1 MEELALG
8 ILGLAMIFVPIYFFV
23 RNILKIR
30 ALENDVVELRRRI
43 VRLERSQPLASEQ
56 TLSLATPVTERD
68 TARELSALIEL
79 ETLKH
84 PEPVPA
90 PPRINDEAPNNQA
103 TNDQA
108 TNDQATKQPA
118 PPSKTKREWEAFIGG
133 RVFNRIGAAAIILG
147 IGFFLKYAFDN
158 DLIPEWLRVALGFG
172 AGVGLLVGAVRARS
186 RDLEIFAQGLLGAG
200 LGTLY
205 VSVYA
210 SYNFYHLVPLPV
222 AFGGM
227 ILVTALG
234 FLMALR
240 FESLPA
246 ALIAWF
252 GGFITPLLFHT
263 TTPNI
268 FGLFTYLL
276 LLNIGLLALVLMRD
290 AWYVLKPLSFA
301 ATYGIAFLWYIDKY
315 TTLEHF
321 TLTLTFACLYA
332 LVFFAV
338 DMLRAAQNLV
348 KTDVRWRKWEV
359 ILCSAIAYAPVWLL
373 MFDAAPKILPIVTV
387 CFALAYLLAAEFL
400 RRRVADDM
408 WSFRRTM
415 TSVILL
421 IVLATQQQFSRE
433 WLVIAWSVEMAVM
446 FYIAWWVYKDAIL
459 WVVVFLLGGL
469 LWASLVHVE
478 YDVFLDKTSAFRW
491 LTLAAYCSIIASFL
505 TVALMY
511 ERMIRS
517 AEFLISDKLRAI
529 ASQKGGTWLTGN
541 VFHFPWAMQGAQLL
555 GYLHRVLF
563 DRNGSS
569 STLLSEDALLNP
581 AWSSGAFIV
590 MYVVYFI
597 GLAWLGR
604 RMKWREITIMS
615 LIVWVFFIA
624 VIFKGF
630 AYEPATAW
638 QFLWN
643 KRVLSLVV
651 SLAATLALMR
661 VWDKNNETMPDLLK
675 KHIPLALSICAFLLV
690 FTLLSGEA
698 SDYWH
703 SQIMRLYALPQGAVI
718 EGRVAELEN
727 GKQLTLSL
735 VWLAY
740 ALALMA
746 AGLVKRVWGL
756 RVAALG
762 LSILSIAKIFLLDL
776 SFLTTPY
783 RIGSFIGLGV
793 VLMLLSYLY
802 QRYKDII
809 FADERAEG

>member
-1 MEELALG
+1 MEELVF
-8 ILGLAMIFVPIYFFV
+8 GLFSMAVVLVPIYFFA

-43 VRLERSQPLASEQ
+43 VKLERSQLLASEQ
-56 TLSLATPVTERD
+56 KTSLPTPATERD
-68 TARELSALIEL
+68 TARELSTLIEL

-84 PEPVPA
+84 PEQ
-90 PPRINDEAPNNQA
+90 ETSYQETNNQV
-103 TNDQA
+103 

-158 DLIPEWLRVALGFG
+158 DLIPEWLRVAMGFVAG
-172 AGVGLLVGAVRARS
+172 AGLLVGAVRARAG
-186 RDLEIFAQGLLGAG
+186 DLEIFAQGLLGAG

-205 VSVYA
+205 LSVYA

-240 FESLPA
+240 FESLPT

-290 AWYVLKPLSFA
+290 AWYILKPLSFA

-321 TLTLTFACLYA
+321 ALALTFACLYA
-332 LVFFAV
+332 VVFFAV

-348 KTDVRWRKWEV
+348 KTDVAWRKQEV
-359 ILCSAIAYAPVWLL
+359 AVCSTIAYAPVWVL
-373 MFDAAPKILPIVTV
+373 MLDAAPTMLPIVTV
-387 CFALAYLLAAEFL
+387 CFVLAYLLASEFL
-400 RRRVADDM
+400 RRRVAEDT

-421 IVLATQQQFSRE
+421 IVIATQQQFSRE

-446 FYIAWWVYKDAIL
+446 FYIAWWVYKDTFL
-459 WVVVFLLGGL
+459 WLVVTLLGGL
-469 LWASLVHVE
+469 LWGMFMYVE
-478 YDVFLDKTSAFRW
+478 YIVFLNKTGTFHW
-491 LTLAAYCSIIASFL
+491 LTLAVYCSIIASFL
-505 TVALMY
+505 AVALMY
-511 ERMIRS
+511 EQMRRDG
-517 AEFLISDKLRAI
+517 EFLAGNILGAL
-529 ASQKGGTWLTGN
+529 ASQKGGTWLAGN
-541 VFHFPWAMQGAQLL
+541 VFHFPWAIQGAQFL

-569 STLLSEDALLNP
+569 SALLSEDALLSP

-590 MYVVYFI
+590 MYVAYFL

-604 RMKWREITIMS
+604 RMKWREITQIS
-615 LIVWVFFIA
+615 L
-624 VIFKGF
+624 VIWAIFLVVILKGF

-661 VWDKNNETMPDLLK
+661 VWDDNNETMPELIK
-675 KHIPLALSICAFLLV
+675 KYIPFALSICAFLLV

-703 SQIMRLYALPQGAVI
+703 SQIMHLYALPQGAAI
-718 EGRVAELEN
+718 EGRIAELEN

-735 VWLAY
+735 VWLVY
-740 ALALMA
+740 ALTLMA

-762 LSILSIAKIFLLDL
+762 LSLLSIAKIFLLDL

-809 FADERAEG
+809 FADEREEK